1 MQDGRRQLILTDDGS
16 HSIFVRDLDVTYH
29 STHGAVQES
38 RHVFIDAG
46 LKAVCEA
53 FPGMPLSILEMGYG
67 TGLNAFLTA
76 IETVGFDH
84 PVRYLGLE
92 AYPLQ
97 MGTAATLNYPDRL
110 GHEDIFNTIQIAPW
124 GSPVSVHDSFS
135 IFKLAISLEVYS
147 CMDRFHLI
155 YFDAF
160 APEAQPQLWTES
172 VFRKLGQC
180 MCPGGALVT
189 YCSKGQVRRAM
200 QQAGWRVEKLKGP
213 PGKREMVRAW
223 WDGTSERR
231 VIGEA

>member
-1 MQDGRRQLILTDDGS
+1 MQDGRRTLILTDDGS
-16 HSIFVRDLDVTYH
+16 HSILVRDLDVTYH

-38 RHVFIDAG
+38 RHVFIGAG
-46 LKAVCEA
+46 LEPVRAA
-53 FPGMPLSILEMGYG
+53 FPDMPLSILEMGYG

-76 IETVGFDH
+76 IETADYEQ

-110 GHEDIFNTIQIAPW
+110 GHEDLFNTIQIAPW
-124 GSPVSVHDSFS
+124 GSRVSVHDYFS
-135 IFKLAISLEVYS
+135 ILKMALSLEAYV

-160 APEAQPQLWTES
+160 APEAQPQLWTED
-172 VFRKLGQC
+172 VFRKLGGC
-180 MCPGGALVT
+180 MYPGGALVT
-189 YCSKGQVRRAM
+189 YCSKGDVRRAM
-200 QQAGWRVEKLKGP
+200 KAAGWRVEKLQGP

-223 WDGTSERR
+223 W
-231 VIGEA
+231 GEAERP